1 MTTWRPHSLIWI
13 IVIGAA
19 ALIVIL
25 ANAHLIYVATTTQ
38 PQCVAHVKGG
48 EQDRPRGSFSAAKP
62 SC

>member
-1 MTTWRPHSLIWI
+1 MTISRPRRLFWVA
-13 IVIGAA
+13 VICAA
-19 ALIVIL
+19 VMVVVL

-48 EQDRPRGSFSAAKP
+48 EQDPPRAFSAAKP

>member
-1 MTTWRPHSLIWI
+1 MTILRPRRLFWSA
-13 IVIGAA
+13 VIGAA
-19 ALIVIL
+19 VLIVVL

-48 EQDRPRGSFSAAKP
+48 EQDRPRGAFSAAKP